1 MASIAFAV
9 LFAILMKSFQN
20 GVFNN
25 LIKNVVGYYSGYVQI
40 HQKGYWDEQV
50 LDNCFALDNSLIEK
64 LKQNPQINE
73 IVPRLETFVL
83 ISKGNSTKG
92 CMLVGTDAVKENNLT
107 QLKSKLING
116 SYFENNEDA
125 VLLAE
130 GLAKRINA
138 NVNDTIVLFGQ
149 GFHGAMAAGKFRVK
163 GIVRLALPALND
175 AFVYLPLAAT
185 QYYLSAEN
193 RLTSLSLGVDNPEN
207 TNDIV
212 KNLKAT
218 ISKKHEVM
226 SWQEMMPEISNHI
239 KADGFSFYIFS
250 GILYLIIGFGLFGTI
265 LMMTV
270 ERTYEF
276 GMLIAIGMK
285 KGKLKIILL
294 GKTLLITLFG
304 VVLGMLLSL
313 PLVIYLQE
321 KPIRFSGEIAKAYE
335 QFGFEALFPAEFDL
349 NIFFTQSLIVLF
361 MAILIGLYPLWF
373 VGVLNPVKAM
383 KKKKQNEY
391 VDQNCE
397 QKYLEEPKKKP
408 HHHHRGK
415 HWFMGGHFYDG
426 FL

>member
-1 MASIAFAV
+1 MILKLIWRNLWRNSRRTLITMASIAFAV
-9 LFAILMKSFQN
+9 LFAIIMKSFQN

-64 LKQNPQINE
+64 LKQNPQINV

-83 ISKGNSTKG
+83 ISKGNLTKG
-92 CMLVGTDAVKENNLT
+92 CMLVGTDAVKENELT
-107 QLKSKLING
+107 QLKNKIIKG
-116 SYFENNEDA
+116 AYFQNKEEA
-125 VLLAE
+125 VILSE

-138 NVNDTIVLFGQ
+138 AVNDTIVLFGQ
-149 GFHGAMAAGKFRVK
+149 GYHGVMAAGKFKIK
-163 GIVRLALPALND
+163 GIVHLASPAMND
-175 AFVYLPLAAT
+175 AFVYLPLSAT

-193 RLTSLSLGVDNPEN
+193 RLTSLSLGIDNPEKMN
-207 TNDIV
+207 TIV
-212 KNLKAT
+212 QNLQPSIGKNY
-218 ISKKHEVM
+218 EVM
-226 SWQEMMPEISNHI
+226 PWQEMMPEIANHV

-270 ERTYEF
+270 ERMYEF

-285 KGKLKIILL
+285 KSKLKMILL
-294 GKTLLITLFG
+294 GETLLITLLG

-313 PLVIYLQE
+313 PSVIYLQE

-373 VGVLNPVKAM
+373 VSGLNPVNAM
-383 KKKKQNEY
+383 KK
-391 VDQNCE
+391 
-397 QKYLEEPKKKP
+397 
-408 HHHHRGK
+408 
-415 HWFMGGHFYDG
+415 
-426 FL
+426 

>member
-9 LFAILMKSFQN
+9 LFAIIMKSFQN

-25 LIKNVVGYYSGYVQI
+25 LIKNVVGYYSGYIQI

-64 LKQNPQINE
+64 LKQNPQINV

-92 CMLVGTDAVKENNLT
+92 CMLVGTDAVKENELT
-107 QLKSKLING
+107 QLKNKIIKG
-116 SYFENNEDA
+116 AYFQNKEEA
-125 VLLAE
+125 VILSE

-138 NVNDTIVLFGQ
+138 AVNDTIVLFGQ
-149 GFHGAMAAGKFRVK
+149 GYHGVMAAGKFKIK
-163 GIVRLALPALND
+163 GIVHLASPAMND
-175 AFVYLPLAAT
+175 AFVYLPLSAT

-193 RLTSLSLGVDNPEN
+193 RLTSLSLGIDNPEKMN
-207 TNDIV
+207 AVV
-212 KNLKAT
+212 KSLQPSIGNNY
-218 ISKKHEVM
+218 EVM
-226 SWQEMMPEISNHI
+226 PWQEMMPEIANHI

-270 ERTYEF
+270 ERMYEF

-285 KGKLKIILL
+285 KSKLKIILL
-294 GKTLLITLFG
+294 GETFLITLLG
-304 VVLGMLLSL
+304 VVLGMVLSM
-313 PLVIYLQE
+313 PSVIYLQE
-321 KPIRFSGEIAKAYE
+321 RPIRFSGEIAQAYE

-361 MAILIGLYPLWF
+361 MALLIGLYPLWF
-373 VGVLNPVKAM
+373 VSGLNPVNAM
-383 KKKKQNEY
+383 KK
-391 VDQNCE
+391 
-397 QKYLEEPKKKP
+397 
-408 HHHHRGK
+408 
-415 HWFMGGHFYDG
+415 
-426 FL
+426 

>member
-1 MASIAFAV
+1 MILKLIWRNLWRNSRRTLITMASIAFAV
-9 LFAILMKSFQN
+9 LFAIIMKSFQN

-50 LDNCFALDNSLIEK
+50 LDNCFALENSLIEK
-64 LKQNPQINE
+64 LKQNPHINV

-92 CMLVGTDAVKENNLT
+92 CMLVGTDAVKENELT
-107 QLKSKLING
+107 QLKNKIIKGN
-116 SYFENNEDA
+116 YFKNKED
-125 VLLAE
+125 VVILAE

-138 NVNDTIVLFGQ
+138 TVNDTIVLFGQ
-149 GFHGAMAAGKFRVK
+149 GYHGVMAAGKFKIK
-163 GIVRLALPALND
+163 GIVHLASPQMND
-175 AFVYLPLAAT
+175 AFVYLPLSAA

-193 RLTSLSLGVDNPEN
+193 RLTSLSLGIDNPEKMN
-207 TNDIV
+207 AVV
-212 KNLKAT
+212 KTLQPSIGKNY
-218 ISKKHEVM
+218 EVM
-226 SWQEMMPEISNHI
+226 PWQEMMPEIANHI

-270 ERTYEF
+270 ERMYEF

-294 GKTLLITLFG
+294 GETFLITLLG
-304 VVLGMLLSL
+304 VVLGILISMPS
-313 PLVIYLQE
+313 VIYLQE

-373 VGVLNPVKAM
+373 VSGLNPVNAM
-383 KKKKQNEY
+383 KK
-391 VDQNCE
+391 
-397 QKYLEEPKKKP
+397 
-408 HHHHRGK
+408 
-415 HWFMGGHFYDG
+415 
-426 FL
+426 

>member
-1 MASIAFAV
+1 MILKLIWRNLWRNSRRTLITMASIAFAV
-9 LFAILMKSFQN
+9 LFAIIMKSFQN

-64 LKQNPQINE
+64 LQQNPQINV

-92 CMLVGTDAVKENNLT
+92 CMLVGTDAVKENELT
-107 QLKSKLING
+107 QLKNKIIKG
-116 SYFENNEDA
+116 TYFQNKEE
-125 VLLAE
+125 VVILAE

-138 NVNDTIVLFGQ
+138 TVNDTIVLFGQ
-149 GFHGAMAAGKFRVK
+149 GYHGVMAAGKFKIK
-163 GIVRLALPALND
+163 GIVHLASPAMND
-175 AFVYLPLAAT
+175 AFVYLPLSAT

-193 RLTSLSLGVDNPEN
+193 RLTSLSLGIDGPEKMN
-207 TNDIV
+207 TIV
-212 KNLKAT
+212 QNLQPSIGKNY
-218 ISKKHEVM
+218 EVM
-226 SWQEMMPEISNHI
+226 PWQEMMPEIANHI

-270 ERTYEF
+270 ERMYEF

-285 KGKLKIILL
+285 KSKLKMILL
-294 GKTLLITLFG
+294 GETFLITLLG
-304 VVLGMLLSL
+304 VVLGMLLSM
-313 PLVIYLQE
+313 PSVIYLQE

-349 NIFFTQSLIVLF
+349 RIFFTQSLIVLF

-373 VGVLNPVKAM
+373 VSGLNPVNAM
-383 KKKKQNEY
+383 KK
-391 VDQNCE
+391 
-397 QKYLEEPKKKP
+397 
-408 HHHHRGK
+408 
-415 HWFMGGHFYDG
+415 
-426 FL
+426 